1 MRYIHLKGVKQNNLK
16 NIDVDIPL
24 GSFTVICGP
33 SGSGKSSLAF
43 ETLYAEGQ
51 RRYIESLSNYAKQ
64 FIGKSPK
71 PDIESIKNIPPAV
84 AIEQKNTIR
93 NSRSTVG
100 TTTEIID
107 YLRIIFEKISVV
119 TCSKNEFQL
128 QSTSSVK
135 ATNHILE
142 NFLDDRV
149 YVLAPV
155 IYEQARFKGKEFISY
170 LLKEGFL
177 RIFIPAKSKSKSS
190 KNLTKKTSKKTSKKV
205 AKKKTAK
212 KVSNKIAALKKGKSL
227 TKSMYMS
234 PDIFEVPN
242 CIDARSKHIVNGL
255 PGEVIDIDINT
266 KISTLPKKDFFVV
279 VDRLQVSKENEGRI
293 TDSVALAYKSSLIFN
308 KDLSGAFGK
317 IISTEGKSYNFT
329 ETNSCPICYFSLPPL
344 SSQFFNFNTS
354 LGACASCSG
363 FGNVLELDENKIV
376 PNRELS
382 IFGGAIVPFFM
393 PSAKRHKKKLF
404 DFCKEKKIPL
414 TKSWH
419 ELTDTHR
426 ELVWKGA
433 GKFKGVVGFFQAL
446 EKKKYKMHVRVF
458 LSRFKSAFPC
468 KECLG
473 TRLKKE
479 VSLARVHGYSISDLT
494 KLRISELFEVLSA
507 IELNKTEK
515 AKVKEALE
523 QVISRLDFLIQ
534 VGVEYLSLDR
544 LCKTL
549 SGGEFQRL
557 ILAKQLGMGL
567 SQTLF
572 VLDEPTIG
580 LHPRDNLKLISLLKK
595 LKDLG
600 NTLVVV
606 EHDKD
611 VILNSDHLIEMGP
624 MAGVHGGEI
633 MFEGSISEFKK
644 SDDLLTKPFLWPNNK
659 LLSIID
665 FRDVD
670 KEKCKYKLEML
681 GCRGNNLK
689 NIDVIIPL
697 NRLVTVTGVSGAGKS
712 SLISS
717 TLYPVLAN
725 KFLEKSILPLEHDF
739 IDGLD
744 QIKNVVFIDQSPVG
758 KTTRSNSLTYMKI
771 FSAVRDVFASSQKA
785 KMHGLKSGFFSL
797 NVKGGRCEECEG
809 LGYETVDMMFLDDL
823 KLPCEMCDGKRYTDH
838 ALNIQYRGKSIFD
851 VLNMTVDEAMNFFV
865 AYPKIR
871 KALSFLKE
879 VGLQYLKIGQSAS
892 SLSGGESQRLKVA
905 RELYSSRK
913 KATLYIL
920 DEPTTGLHFGEVFL
934 LIKVLNKLVEGG
946 GSVILIEHNLD
957 IIANSD
963 HLIDIGSEGGER
975 GGHLVAQGSP
985 FEVADIKESHTGV
998 FLKKYYQDLGVM

>member
-71 PDIESIKNIPPAV
+71 PDIDSIQNIPPAV

-100 TTTEIID
+100 TTTEVID
-107 YLRIIFEKISVV
+107 YLRLIFEKISLVS
-119 TCSKNEFQL
+119 CSKNNFQL

-135 ATNHILE
+135 ASDYILNH
-142 NFLDDRV
+142 FLDDRI

-155 IYEQARFKGKEFISY
+155 IKSQARFKGKEFINY
-170 LLKEGFL
+170 LLKEGFV
-177 RIFIPAKSKSKSS
+177 RIFVPDTIKPSLKK
-190 KNLTKKTSKKTSKKV
+190 TKKTKGKTASKKI
-205 AKKKTAK
+205 KKKSIKAK
-212 KVSNKIAALKKGKSL
+212 VKTSSKLSNKLYKKEFSLEPSIAEVPGCRDNNLVSN
-227 TKSMYMS
+227 TK
-234 PDIFEVPN
+234 D
-242 CIDARSKHIVNGL
+242 L
-255 PGEVIDIDINT
+255 PGKVIDIDLST
-266 KISTLPKKDFFVV
+266 KTSVLPKKDFYVV
-279 VDRLQVSKENEGRI
+279 VDRLQVSKENTSRI
-293 TDSVALAYKSSLIFN
+293 TDSLALAYKSSLIFN
-308 KDLSGAFGK
+308 KDISGAFGK
-317 IISTEGKSYNFT
+317 VINTKGKTYNFT

-344 SSQFFNFNTS
+344 TSQFFNFNTS
-354 LGACASCSG
+354 LGACSNCSG
-363 FGNVLELDENKIV
+363 FGNVLELDENKII
-376 PNRELS
+376 PNKELS
-382 IFGGAIVPFFM
+382 LFGGAILPFFM
-393 PSAKRHKKKLF
+393 PSSKRHKKKLI

-414 TKSWH
+414 TKAWKDLSSAQQKQ
-419 ELTDTHR
+419 
-426 ELVWKGA
+426 VWNGS
-433 GKFKGVVGFFQAL
+433 GKFKGVVGYFAAL

-479 VSLARVHGYSISDLT
+479 VSLARIHGFSISDLT
-494 KLRISELFEVLSA
+494 KLRISELFEVLSN
-507 IELNKTEK
+507 IDFTTSER
-515 AKVKEALE
+515 AKIKEALE
-523 QVISRLDFLIQ
+523 QILSRLDFLIQ
-534 VGVEYLSLDR
+534 VGVDYLSLDR

-580 LHPRDNLKLISLLKK
+580 LHPRDNLKLIELLKK
-595 LKDLG
+595 LKNLG

-624 MAGVHGGEI
+624 MAGVHGGEV
-633 MFEGSISEFKK
+633 MFEGSINEFKK
-644 SDDLLTKPFLWPNNK
+644 SDDLLTKPFLWPNKK
-659 LLSIID
+659 LLTILD
-665 FRDVD
+665 FRGIDPSI
-670 KEKCKYKLEML
+670 CKFKIEMF

-689 NIDVIIPL
+689 NIDVSIPL
-697 NRLVTVTGVSGAGKS
+697 NRLVSVTGVSGAGKS

-725 KFLEKSILPLEHDF
+725 KYLSKSILPLEHDF

-758 KTTRSNSLTYMKI
+758 KTTRSNSMTYMKI
-771 FSAVRDVFASSQKA
+771 FSAVRDVFASTRKA
-785 KMHGLKSGFFSL
+785 KMLGLKSGFFSL
-797 NVKGGRCEECEG
+797 NVKGGRCPECEG
-809 LGYETVDMMFLDDL
+809 LGYENVDMMFLDDL
-823 KLPCEMCDGKRYTDH
+823 KLPCEECDGERYTKH
-838 ALNIQYRGKSIFD
+838 ALDIDYRGKNIFD
-851 VLNMTVDEAMNFFV
+851 VLNMTVDEAMTFFV

-871 KALSFLKE
+871 KPLSFLKE
-879 VGLQYLKIGQSAS
+879 VGLQYIKIGQSAS

-905 RELYSSRK
+905 RELYSSK
-913 KATLYIL
+913 KKSTLYIL
-920 DEPTTGLHFGEVFL
+920 DEPTSGLHFGEVFL
-934 LIKVLNKLVEGG
+934 LIKVLNKLIEGG

-957 IIANSD
+957 VIANSD
-963 HLIDIGSEGGER
+963 HVIDIGSEGGR
-975 GGHLVAQGSP
+975 LGGYLVAQGSP
-985 FEVADIKESHTGV
+985 LEVAKVKSSHTGL
-998 FLKKYYQDLGVM
+998 FLKKYYKELGLM